1 MMSIVLTFYA
11 YLHWLVRWV
20 SVAMHVGIVWAFET
34 YYYRE
39 LMLQLACYEN
49 SK

>member
-20 SVAMHVGIVWAFET
+20 GIGMHVALVWAFET

-39 LMLQLACYEN
+39 LLL
-49 SK
+49 